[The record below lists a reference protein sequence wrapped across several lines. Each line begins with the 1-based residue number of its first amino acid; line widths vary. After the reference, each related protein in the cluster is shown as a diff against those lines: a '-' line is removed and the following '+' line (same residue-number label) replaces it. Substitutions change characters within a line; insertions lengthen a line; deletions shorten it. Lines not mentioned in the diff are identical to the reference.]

1 MSAAVVGDGQRR
13 GPPRQRVR
21 GGHALKAGVVLLAAL
36 LAGEA
41 LAQASVA
48 APGTDAEPLAGATAA
63 GAPNAAAGR
72 RETGRIAWYGARF
85 AGRRT
90 ASGQRFDPGALTMAH
105 RTLPFGT
112 RVKVTNTA
120 NGKSVVVRV
129 NDRGPTQQDR
139 IGDVSREAARRLGM
153 LKSGLADAEL
163 EVVADE

>member
-1 MSAAVVGDGQRR
+1 MSAPLQHLGARRAPMRGTRR
-13 GPPRQRVR
+13 GGFVL
-21 GGHALKAGVVLLAAL
+21 AAGCALLAAF
-36 LAGEA
+36 ASGSVA
-41 LAQASVA
+41 AQASI
-48 APGTDAEPLAGATAA
+48 APGTGAEPLA
-63 GAPNAAAGR
+63 AAAPVATTSGQ
-72 RETGRIAWYGARF
+72 REAGRIAWYGPRF

-139 IGDVSREAARRLGM
+139 IGDMSREAARRLGM
-153 LKSGLADAEL
+153 LKSGLTEAEL
-163 EVVADE
+163 EVVGAE